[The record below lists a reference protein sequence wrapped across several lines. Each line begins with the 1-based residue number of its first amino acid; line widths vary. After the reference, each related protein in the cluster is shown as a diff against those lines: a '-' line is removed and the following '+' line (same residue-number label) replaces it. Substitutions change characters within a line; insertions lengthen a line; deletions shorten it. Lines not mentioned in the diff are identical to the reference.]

1 MDNNILS
8 TNYIGALFFAIN
20 SGKEEVEAVT
30 AAAPKVPEEC
40 EITDQDLLAALKQ
53 MEVYIDVTVN
63 DLKLIYA
70 LALSNAKR
78 RRRLEEV
85 GGGRDG

>member
-1 MDNNILS
+1 M
-8 TNYIGALFFAIN
+8 
-20 SGKEEVEAVT
+20 T

-40 EITDQDLLAALKQ
+40 EIMDQDLVAALKQ
-53 MEVYIDVTVN
+53 MEVYIDVNVN

-70 LALSNAKR
+70 LAVSNAKR